1 MKLVFTFLI
10 TILII
15 FLIGYGIKL
24 FFDARKNRNS
34 ETSNR
39 PIVKAISALLAGF
52 LMMVGFSSYVP
63 DFLVQFAN
71 EYLGLNLKI
80 SPQNQLITTSIFIV
94 FCIAVSFVI
103 YTYYKNRHQMYLQEH
118 TRDKTDGITES
129 FIIDNRKAKIKNQ
142 TIIKDN
148 TGDLYF

>member
-1 MKLVFTFLI
+1 MTLVFAFII

-15 FLIGYGIKL
+15 FLIGYAIKL

-39 PIVKAISALLAGF
+39 PIVKAISSLLAGF

-63 DFLVQFAN
+63 DFLIQFAN
-71 EYLGLNLKI
+71 QYLGLNLKM
-80 SPQNQLITTSIFIV
+80 SPQNQLINALIFIV
-94 FCIAVSFVI
+94 FCVTVSFVI
-103 YTYYKNRHQMYLQEH
+103 YFYYKNRHQMYLQENSRSKPY
-118 TRDKTDGITES
+118 TTES
-129 FIIDNRKAKIKNQ
+129 FIIDNRKAKIKKQ